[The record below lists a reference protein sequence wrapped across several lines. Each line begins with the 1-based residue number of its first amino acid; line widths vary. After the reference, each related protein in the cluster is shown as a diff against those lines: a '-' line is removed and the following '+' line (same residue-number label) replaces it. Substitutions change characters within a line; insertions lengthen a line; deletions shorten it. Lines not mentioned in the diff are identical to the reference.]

1 MIFSWFLLPKRC
13 GNVSG
18 VFFGRRI
25 FFLLG
30 ISVNIDE
37 VMLSLRLALAR
48 VKAANRKV
56 SHTKMLLWNSVLN
69 VFPAVLGANTCALTS
84 KWHGEH

>member
-1 MIFSWFLLPKRC
+1 MSKKRDFLDFCWFLLPKRC

-30 ISVNIDE
+30 IPVNIDE

-48 VKAANRKV
+48 ATAANRKV
-56 SHTKMLLWNSVLN
+56 SYTKMLL
-69 VFPAVLGANTCALTS
+69 
-84 KWHGEH
+84 